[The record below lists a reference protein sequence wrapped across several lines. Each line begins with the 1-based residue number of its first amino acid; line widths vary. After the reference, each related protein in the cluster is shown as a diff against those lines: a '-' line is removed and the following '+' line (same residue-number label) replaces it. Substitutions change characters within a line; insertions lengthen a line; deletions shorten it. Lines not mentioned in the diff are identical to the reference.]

1 MFKDKSGMFNDF
13 GFKLI
18 VINTLLEEGASFTK
32 ELEEMKEKYVDNY
45 DGDGYECIPE
55 MVNYFENLVLTK
67 EDLEKVEILYFDG
80 GNEIYFYL
88 MEYWDGESGEF
99 DMKNVE
105 GYKLLTNLKE
115 VNYVS
120 MCAPS
125 LMDTFEE
132 AGIEVS

>member
-1 MFKDKSGMFNDF
+1 MFKDKSGMFKDF

-18 VINTLLEEGASFTK
+18 VINTLLEEETNFTK

-88 MEYWDGESGEF
+88 MEYWDGESDEF
-99 DMKNVE
+99 DVKSVE

-125 LMDTFEE
+125 IMDTFEE
-132 AGIEVS
+132 ARIEVS